1 MIERVVSLEVQ
12 KAYEE
17 LRSILLENNCR
28 IIMEE
33 PLKSIIVEHGTP
45 SSMSPRDTWKRVSFH
60 LFPDPTGARIIGSS
74 SIIFPIPVS
83 IITQLIIVFLVFFTI
98 GIITQ
103 PIIAFLNFFA
113 LEFFVTGIGAAA
125 FVGLVATLIIYENY
139 LRLHRRRNLFLEEVF
154 RQLEL
159 KTRL

>member
-1 MIERVVSLEVQ
+1 
-12 KAYEE
+12 
-17 LRSILLENNCR
+17 
-28 IIMEE
+28 MEE
-33 PLKSIIVEHGTP
+33 SKL
-45 SSMSPRDTWKRVSFH
+45 SP
-60 LFPDPTGARIIGSS
+60 FPDPTGTRVIGSS

-113 LEFFVTGIGAAA
+113 LEFFVTGIGTAA

-139 LRLHRRRNLFLEEVF
+139 FRLHRRRTCF
-154 RQLEL
+154 
-159 KTRL
+159 